1 MSEKK
6 PWDFTAL
13 SLLANVL
20 KKQNIILLGK
30 IADRMNLTKLEREQL
45 FDDFIKVTYYSPK
58 VIVSKHREKLQ
69 SKMIR

>member
-6 PWDFTAL
+6 PWDFTPL